1 MKYYVIAGEASGDL
15 HWSNL
20 IRALKTKDSKADFRG
35 WGGDLMQAQGMDLV
49 THYKDLAFMGFIEV
63 LFNLKTI
70 LKNIK
75 RCKSD
80 VLNYKPDALIL
91 VDYPGFNM
99 RIAAWAKRHDI
110 PVHYYIAPQAWAW
123 KENRVKAIARDVTS
137 LYVILPFEEA
147 FFRQH
152 SCPVHYVGHP
162 LKDALLQKAEV
173 DPDKFRKQHSLN
185 DKPIIALLP
194 GSRKQEISVM
204 LPVMDQV
211 AQRHLDHQF
220 VVAGAPAIDPSFYSG
235 LIRAKNLTVVS
246 GETYAVLS
254 MAQGALV
261 TSGTATLETALMNV
275 PQVVCYHGNWISY
288 QIAKRIIKLSY
299 ISLVNLILDAPAVP
313 ELIQN
318 AFKAQTLNEALEY
331 ILSKKGRQQ
340 QLDDYQRL
348 QSKIGP
354 EGASDRVASL
364 IFDTLKDD

>member
-15 HWSNL
+15 HGSNL

-80 VLNYKPDALIL
+80 ILNYMPDALIL

-123 KENRVKAIARDVTS
+123 KENRVKSIARDVTS

-152 SCPVHYVGHP
+152 GCPVHYVGHP
-162 LKDALLQKAEV
+162 LKDVLLQKPEL
-173 DPDKFRKQHSLN
+173 DPDKFRKQYSLN

-194 GSRKQEISVM
+194 GSRRQEISVM

-211 AQRHLDHQF
+211 AQRHPDHQF

-235 LIRAKNLTVVS
+235 LIRAKNLMVVS
-246 GETYAVLS
+246 RETYAVLS

-275 PQVVCYHGNWISY
+275 PQVVCYQGNWISY

-299 ISLVNLILDAPAVP
+299 ISLVNLILDTQAVP

-340 QLDDYQRL
+340 QLDAYQRL
-348 QSKIGP
+348 HSKIGH

-364 IFDTLKDD
+364 IFDTLSDD